1 MRRII
6 ASVLCVISFL
16 IMSPMTILSSEV
28 LADGSTPISFN
39 QTITVVNNDASSC
52 VGYTLT
58 YEYTL
63 TPETENIENAISG
76 VEEGVS
82 LETSTL
88 VFTDLNTNPNQTKTI
103 SMTGDATKFT
113 HPGIYRYRLTN
124 TTTEE
129 YRLLDVEVF
138 NGVGGTFVING
149 YFFYNY
155 DMQKVTEFS
164 DTITFEPDT
173 PTPEIVS
180 NPDTITCNVIFRFID
195 QNNQLIVDDIT
206 FDEVREGVI
215 TSTPGK
221 NGINHPH
228 TRINYVLVAVNSSDA
243 YSKYEQVLA
252 YLIDLGYTV
261 VDDEVAQHGNTA
273 NAWGD
278 ISGPKVYTVHMLWSG
293 EGYDP
298 TLIPPGERSLVPTA
312 LVPPLTGDDFNPI
325 IYITTA
331 GVSLGAIITVICLMN
346 RKKIGDKKKE

>member
-1 MRRII
+1 
-6 ASVLCVISFL
+6 
-16 IMSPMTILSSEV
+16 MTILSSEV

-52 VGYTLT
+52 VGYILN

-63 TPETENIENAISG
+63 TPETENIDNAISG

-124 TTTEE
+124 NTTEE

-138 NGVGGTFVING
+138 NGVDGTFVING

-164 DTITFEPDT
+164 DTITFEPDAPTPDT
-173 PTPEIVS
+173 PTPVPTAVPTPVIVS
-180 NPDTITCNVIFRFID
+180 NPDTITCNVIFRFVD

-206 FDEVREGVI
+206 FDEIREGVI

-261 VDDEVAQHGNTA
+261 VSDEVAQHGNTV

-293 EGYDP
+293 EGYDDP
-298 TLIPPGERSLVPTA
+298 ALIPPEERPLIPTA
-312 LVPPLTGDDFNPI
+312 LVPPLTGDDFNPV

-331 GVSLGAIITVICLMN
+331 GVSLGAIIMIICLMN
-346 RKKIGDKKKE
+346 RKKIGEKKKE